1 MTKSDKFNRRDIPS
15 IEALASEPEV
25 VSICEKIPRQLAVV
39 IIRET
44 VEEFKRRLDSDE
56 KDLSLSKLKSE
67 IVKVL
72 SATVKKKVGRVINGT
87 GILVHTNLG
96 RAPLAETLFDRIKSH
111 IVGYGNLE
119 FDINSGKR
127 GRRGELAEKYLAL
140 MSESEDAVIV
150 NNNAAAIFL
159 IINTLACKKKVV
171 IARGE
176 LVQIGGGFRIPDIIK
191 RAEGKLLEVGT
202 TNITTIDDYRAALAE
217 NPAMILRVHKSNF
230 TQKGFTEE
238 PSLKELTQLGA
249 ESGVPVINDLGSGV
263 FIDTSEFTGT
273 EEPTV
278 QSSSRDGS
286 SLTCFSGDKL
296 LGGVQS
302 GLIVGQRQL
311 TDRLKKNPV
320 YRALRVDKI
329 VFSALE
335 ELLKYYLDGVWQ
347 EKVKLWSLAA
357 VKEKELY
364 ERGQRILKELGG
376 GEKIILEGSKGEM
389 GGGSLP
395 TVSLPSVALVFRSGL
410 SPQKLAQLFRTAEP
424 PVIGR
429 IADGNFLIDLK
440 AIDDNDLKAL
450 TRIIK
455 TILPQL

>member
-1 MTKSDKFNRRDIPS
+1 MSKSGKISRRDIPS

-25 VSICEKIPRQLAVV
+25 VSFCEKIPRQLAVE
-39 IIRET
+39 IIRDA
-44 VEEFKRRLDSDE
+44 VEEFKRRLDE
-56 KDLSLSKLKSE
+56 NEEGLSLTRLKSKIIE
-67 IVKVL
+67 EL
-72 SATVKKKVGRVINGT
+72 NATVRKKVGRVINGT
-87 GILVHTNLG
+87 GVLVHTNLG

-119 FDINSGKR
+119 FDINCGKR

-140 MSESEDAVIV
+140 ASEAEDAVIV

-171 IARGE
+171 ISRGE
-176 LVQIGGGFRIPDIIK
+176 LVQIGGGFRIPEIIK
-191 RAEGKLLEVGT
+191 RAEGKLLEIGT
-202 TNITTIDDYRAALAE
+202 TNITTIDDYRAALTD

-230 TQKGFTEE
+230 AQKGFTEQAT
-238 PSLKELTQLGA
+238 LKELAQLGT
-249 ESGVPVINDLGSGV
+249 ESAVPVINDLGSGV
-263 FIDTSEFTGT
+263 FIDTSPFIGI

-278 QSSSRDGS
+278 QSSSRDGA

-296 LGGVQS
+296 LGGVQA
-302 GLIVGQRQL
+302 GLIVGRRDL

-335 ELLKYYLDGVWQ
+335 ELLKFYLDGVWQ
-347 EKVKLWSLAA
+347 AKIKLWSLAA

-364 ERGQRILKELGG
+364 EKGQRLLQEIAG

-395 TVSLPSVALVFRSGL
+395 TVALPSVALVFRSQL
-410 SPQKLAQLFRTAEP
+410 SPQKLAQLFRAAEP

-429 IADGNFLIDLK
+429 IGDGRFMIDLK
-440 AIDDNDLKAL
+440 AIDDCDLKAL

-455 TILPQL
+455 TLLPQL